1 LKQYRTHLLV
11 CAGTGC
17 VSCGSFKI
25 KEALEKEIKKRK
37 LEDEVLVIATG
48 CNGFCE
54 RGPILMVHPEGVF
67 YQQLK
72 VEDVPFLVEEH
83 LLKGRPVKK
92 LMYIPPAQDEPVP
105 KMKDIEFFKHQRL
118 IVLRNRGRIDPEKVE
133 EYIAFDG
140 YEALA
145 KALTEMKPE
154 EIIATITASGL
165 RGRGG
170 AGFATGKKWEACRQ
184 AKGSPKYLICN
195 GDEGD
200 PGAFMDRSVLEA
212 DPHAVLEGMIIGAK
226 AIGAEKGFIYIRHEY
241 PLALKRIG
249 IAIQQAQDRGLL
261 GTDILGTGF
270 PFDIEIVQGAGAF
283 VSGEET
289 ALIASVEGR
298 IATPRQRPPFPA
310 QSGLWGKPTTIN
322 NVETFATVPNII
334 RRGAEW
340 FAGLGTEK
348 SKGTKIFSLVG
359 KINNTG
365 LVEVPM
371 GIRLRD
377 IVYGIGGG
385 IPNNKKFKA
394 VQIGGPSGGCIPP
407 ALLDLPIDYESL
419 TGAGAMMGSGGMI
432 VMDEK
437 TCMVDVAKY
446 FLNFLRDESCGKC
459 VSCREGT
466 QRMWEI
472 LKKISDGTAA
482 LADIA
487 DLEELAG
494 AVKDA
499 SMCGLGQTAAN
510 PVLSTLKYFRAE
522 YEKHVVE
529 KRCPAMV
536 CKEIVSSPCH
546 YICPISQEASTYI
559 ALVAQKKFEEAYQ
572 VIRQDNPLPSVC
584 GRVCSRACEGACLAG
599 EMGEPIAIRGLKRYV
614 MDWAKGKGLDVPSKF
629 PVTKSQKVAI
639 VGAGPAGLTA
649 GYFLAKK
656 GYAVKIFEALPVPGG
671 MLAVTIPSHRL
682 PKNILNEDIEY
693 IIKSGV
699 AIRTN
704 MALGKD
710 FTLDDLFCQ
719 GYKAVFIATGAHK
732 PLEIG
737 IPGEEAEGVLQALE
751 YLKDVHLGRPPEMK
765 GRVAIIGGGNS
776 AVDAARVALRDKNVK
791 KVTILY
797 RRTRKEMPAYPEEI
811 EAALQE
817 GVKIEFLTA
826 PVQVRTKDG
835 RVMGVECQRMKL
847 GEMDSSGRPKPVPIP
862 GSEFQVPAETL
873 ILALSERAYT
883 PYLRDSDGLSLS
895 PEWGTIIV
903 DPATMA
909 TTRPGVFAGGD
920 VVSGPSSVVE
930 ALAAGKI
937 AAQSVEDYLENRPLS
952 RAHNLV
958 RPSRYV
964 APVMLKEEEI
974 EKAKRPAMPHL
985 PPAKRKILHDEVELG
1000 FSREVAVQEAKRCL
1014 RCDLET
1020 EDGKK
1025 ATGKNT

>member
-1 LKQYRTHLLV
+1 MKQYRTHLLV

-289 ALIASVEGR
+289 SLIASVEGR